1 MVSLRIVLSTLLSL
15 WCIVL
20 ASLLYAANTT
30 VLTVNPQLLMPI
42 HKAQACLNA
51 KLSVNSNSIWYT
63 QATLVITNN
72 CNAPQNL
79 NNAVVSFQSNSNNIT
94 AMWGGQNSSSNFTY
108 TGKIASAVLSILT
121 GNVAANGGK
130 LTLNFGIN
138 LTGTAF
144 DLASANST
152 LQVVPNT
159 PIPSNGAISVNV
171 DPAGVIGYTGTAE
184 IAISGPG
191 LAQPYVITNSNWT
204 SPSTYLVQGLLYGT
218 YSITVK
224 PIGTSYLG
232 SAQPAS
238 VTLGSSTPVPVAV
251 SYVMAPPTG
260 SLQINL
266 GAAPLTNIPAT
277 VSATLTDNTT
287 QQSQT
292 VTVAWNGFSLINN
305 LPVGDNYTVTF
316 PSVSNGVAT
325 SLPNAIPAPIIAL
338 NRTTPLN
345 VSYQTA
351 VPTPTQS
358 VVFNVSGLTAGV
370 TGMLTVLDTY
380 GNKFQQALANNG
392 QFTQALP
399 VNDSFAAN
407 ATATNL
413 SATVTPSSF
422 VLSSTTQP
430 PTVAVFY
437 STSTTPNTSAN
448 FFAYADSGIQT
459 NNNGLIPPRGA
470 NMVEAF
476 VLYNPFSG
484 RTDLWAI
491 TQGDNFSQIIKNT
504 PNTFAS
510 VGGANGPYPWDY
522 ESVAKGVAEIEQ
534 VAKYYGFI
542 GLDWDIEG
550 AALETPSVQQWVAQ
564 AVLQIKKD
572 MPNLIQ
578 TLTVPDPVI
587 GFTTG
592 TVAIINLTRSLNN
605 NQMPFDWVNKM
616 NFDENGL
623 GNGCSQTTTDMSNSC
638 LVLSASSG
646 AQALATLLNIPLA
659 QAYQRLGEI
668 FMIPVDD
675 QGHALPLSLAT
686 TVATTIKNLG
696 VTHMGYW
703 KLQSDP
709 NFTYANMYTHVLGLT

>member
-1 MVSLRIVLSTLLSL
+1 MVSLRTFLLTLLSSL
-15 WCIVL
+15 SFLL
-20 ASLLYAANTT
+20 AAPLYADNTT
-30 VLTVNPQLLMPI
+30 RFTVDPHLLMPI
-42 HKAQACLNA
+42 HKTQSCIAG

-72 CNAPQNL
+72 CGAPQNL

-108 TGKIASAVLSILT
+108 TGKIASAVLNILT

-144 DLASANST
+144 DLAAANST
-152 LQVVPNT
+152 LQIVPNT
-159 PIPSNGAISVNV
+159 PIPANGAISISV
-171 DPAGVIGYTGTAE
+171 DPTNVIGYTGTSE
-184 IAISGPG
+184 IDISGPG
-191 LAQPYVITNSNWT
+191 LTQPYVITNSNWT
-204 SPSTYLVQGLLYGT
+204 SVSTYLVQGLLYGT
-218 YSITVK
+218 YTITVK
-224 PIGTSYLG
+224 PIGTIYLG

-238 VTLGSSTPVPVAV
+238 VNLASNTPVPVAV

-266 GAAPLTNIPAT
+266 GAAPLQNIPTT

-287 QQSQT
+287 NQSQ
-292 VTVAWNGFSLINN
+292 VINIAWNSFSLINN

-325 SLPNAIPAPIIAL
+325 SVPNAIPSPIIAL

-345 VSYQTA
+345 VSYQTP

-370 TGMLTVLDTY
+370 TGTLTILDTF
-380 GNKFQQALANNG
+380 GNKFQQTLANNG
-392 QFTQALP
+392 QFSQALP

-422 VLSSTTQP
+422 VLSSGTQP
-430 PTVAVFY
+430 PSVAVVY
-437 STSTTPNTSAN
+437 SANTTPNTSAN
-448 FFAYADSGIQT
+448 FFAYADSGEQT

-476 VLYNPFSG
+476 MLYNPFIG
-484 RTDLWAI
+484 KTDLWAI
-491 TQGDNFSQIIKNT
+491 TQGDTFSQIIKNT

-522 ESVAKGVAEIEQ
+522 ESVAKGVSEIEQ
-534 VAKYYGFI
+534 VVRYYGFI

-550 AALETPSVQQWVAQ
+550 AALETPSVQNWVAQ
-564 AVLQIKKD
+564 AVVQIKKD

-578 TLTVPDPVI
+578 TFTVPDPVI

-592 TVAIINLTRSLNN
+592 TMAIINLTRSLNN
-605 NQMPFDWVNKM
+605 NQMPFNWVNKM
-616 NFDENGL
+616 NFNQNGL
-623 GNGCSQTTTDMSNSC
+623 GNGCSQTTTDMNNSC

-709 NFTYANMYTHVLGLT
+709 NFSYANMYTHVLGLT